1 VRVLTRPPREKLEG
15 VTIIGWPQV
24 AEPPMRAALL
34 QQKFDRVILDES
46 HYAKSFD
53 AKRTCAV
60 YGDLDAGGAHLLN
73 KRAWPL

>member
-1 VRVLTRPPREKLEG
+1 VRVLTRPPREKLDG

-24 AEPPMRAALL
+24 AEPRCAPRCCSRSSTAS
-34 QQKFDRVILDES
+34 FLDES

-60 YGDLDAGGAHLLN
+60 YGDLDAGGACSC
-73 KRAWPL
+73 